1 VTHESEVSTTV
12 RVGMPRAKAW
22 ELLQDLTLAHNYVP
36 GLVKTEITTEAK
48 KGVGA
53 SRRVYQS
60 QTSGIDET
68 VEEWNEGHGFLI
80 RLHRGTAG
88 PPFPFVQAHFRY
100 AIEDDGEVTLLTTSL
115 RYTMRCGAFGR
126 FLDRCL
132 LRRIIDRTIRDV
144 ALSQKRYYE
153 SGEPVTPQQ
162 LKEARAAFRKRIQN
176 PERRR

>member
-1 VTHESEVSTTV
+1 
-12 RVGMPRAKAW
+12 MPRAKAW
-22 ELLQDLTLAHNYVP
+22 ELLQDLTLAHHYVP

-53 SRRVYQS
+53 SRKVYQR

-80 RLHRGTAG
+80 RLHRGSAG
-88 PPFPFVQAHFRY
+88 PPFPFTEAHFRY
-100 AIEDDGEVTLLTTSL
+100 AIEDAGDATLLTTSL
-115 RYTMRCGAFGR
+115 VYAMRGGALGR

-144 ALSQKRYYE
+144 ALSQKCYYE
-153 SGEPVTPQQ
+153 SGEPVTPRQ
-162 LKEARAAFRKRIQN
+162 LKEARAAFRRS
-176 PERRR
+176 R